1 MKRKPASLP
10 QVASFE
16 CSRCETVH
24 QSHDSNIPVG
34 WTQRP
39 GAIWCAD
46 CTRLGISARKI
57 KTAPLTD
64 KVRLRGEVL
73 ELLREGAKLM
83 PKGTPETA
91 AWVSNV
97 NQLIAAQQRAA

>member
-1 MKRKPASLP
+1 MTRSPASLP

-24 QSHDSNIPVG
+24 QSRDSKIPVG
-34 WTQRP
+34 WTRRP
-39 GAIWCAD
+39 GAVWCAD
-46 CTRLGISARKI
+46 CTRLGISARKL
-57 KTAPLTD
+57 KVAPRTD
-64 KVRLRGEVL
+64 KVRLRREVL
-73 ELLREGAKLM
+73 ELLRQGAKLM

-97 NQLIAAQQRAA
+97 NQLIASQLRAA

>member
-1 MKRKPASLP
+1 MKRSPASLP

-16 CSRCETVH
+16 CACGNIHNSR
-24 QSHDSNIPVG
+24 DGKIPVG
-34 WTQRP
+34 WSQRN
-39 GAIWCAD
+39 GSVFCTD
-46 CTRLGISARKI
+46 CTRAGIASRQI
-57 KTAPLTD
+57 KRPAPSD

-73 ELLREGAKLM
+73 ELLRQGAKLM